1 MLGLSISRLKP
12 WRFLFALL
20 VLPCLIGAESA
31 RHDKTLTVF
40 AGKQINSNHSGALSS
55 VSIQYR
61 LLRYADIQGHSP
73 HTEQAL
79 FYTEL
84 FASVF
89 QTSMAASV
97 IQPKTPVLS
106 SIHSLGIIRA
116 PPALLNS

>member
-1 MLGLSISRLKP
+1 MLGLSISSLKP

-40 AGKQINSNHSGALSS
+40 DGSQLNTSHSSALTNA
-55 VSIQYR
+55 SIQYR

-84 FASVF
+84 FANLPQASV
-89 QTSMAASV
+89 AVSV
-97 IQPKTPVLS
+97 IQPQAPV
-106 SIHSLGIIRA
+106 IATVRSLLVIRA
-116 PPALLNS
+116 PPAFA

>member
-12 WRFLFALL
+12 WRFLLALL

-31 RHDKTLTVF
+31 RHHRTLTVF
-40 AGKQINSNHSGALSS
+40 DGSQLNGSHSSALSS
-55 VSIQYR
+55 ANIQYR

-84 FASVF
+84 FTHLSLVSVVVAAR
-89 QTSMAASV
+89 QPQACILTSAH
-97 IQPKTPVLS
+97 PLP
-106 SIHSLGIIRA
+106 IIRA
-116 PPALLNS
+116 PPALA